1 VLYAVQTMYTIK
13 QAATRAG
20 LSVPVVRAWERRYG
34 VVHPA
39 RTASGYRVYDDAAIA
54 RLRLMQS
61 LIARGWSPSTAA
73 AAIVAGTAPAIET
86 DRLTSGADA
95 EGTDVRSDR
104 RARSIE
110 QRSAFVEA
118 AASLDMVGVET
129 VLDEMF
135 AGGTYETVI
144 ERDVL
149 PALRALGDA
158 WADGRVSVAGE
169 HAASHA
175 VGRRLAALYQASGR
189 EGTVDGAVLVGLPP
203 GARHELGA
211 LAFAIAA
218 RRAGLPVLYL
228 GADLPV
234 VDWVATAG
242 RIRARAAVIAAVTRA
257 DGPRAFSVARALAD
271 ALPGI
276 SIAIG
281 GRGAP
286 DVGAASEWPSPPPVV
301 LPDGFGDAVEKIRSA
316 IGRGVV

>member
-1 VLYAVQTMYTIK
+1 MYTIK
-13 QAATRAG
+13 QAATLAG

-39 RTASGYRVYDDAAIA
+39 RTASGYRVYDDEAID

-61 LIARGWSPSTAA
+61 LIGRGWSPSTAA

-86 DRLTSGADA
+86 ERLTSGAGVA
-95 EGTDVRSDR
+95 GIGARSDHRTWSSELR
-104 RARSIE
+104 R
-110 QRSAFVEA
+110 AFVEA

-149 PALRALGDA
+149 PALQALGDA

-242 RIRARAAVIAAVTRA
+242 RTRARAAVIGAVTRA
-257 DGPRAFSVARALAD
+257 DRPGAFSVGRALAD

-276 SIAIG
+276 SIAFG

-286 DVGAASEWPSPPPVV
+286 DVGAASDWPAPLPVV
-301 LPDGFGDAVEKIRSA
+301 LPDGMGDAVEMIRSA
-316 IGRGVV
+316 IGRGAV